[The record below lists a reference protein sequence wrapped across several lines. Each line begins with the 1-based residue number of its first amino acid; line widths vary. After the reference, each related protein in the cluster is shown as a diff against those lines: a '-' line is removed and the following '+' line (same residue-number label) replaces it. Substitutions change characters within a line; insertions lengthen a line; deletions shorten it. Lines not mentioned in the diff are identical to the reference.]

1 MQALFGFAPFLPH
14 EKSLLTEAPPPFP
27 DPDWG
32 IETSEEVRAVL
43 TTLLLKDPARRLT
56 SEALLLHAWASPAA
70 HLKLDALFGSEIAE
84 RVREDLM
91 QMQEEQQLL
100 AVDLLASASVARYSF
115 YLLYWY
121 TIANTDAGEALL
133 AASSSDAT
141 RPVTHTQQP
150 SPRCCL
156 APSRTVCT
164 KITSTQYLMYH

>member
-14 EKSLLTEAPPPFP
+14 EKSLPTEAPPPFP

-32 IETSEEVRAVL
+32 IETSEDVRAVL

-56 SEALLLHAWASPAA
+56 SEALLLHAWSSPAA

-100 AVDLLASASVARYSF
+100 AVDLLASASVARYSV
-115 YLLYWY
+115 YWLYWY
-121 TIANTDAGEALL
+121 KFSNTDAGEALL
-133 AASSSDAT
+133 AASSSGVT
-141 RPVTHTQQP
+141 RPATHTPQP
-150 SPRCCL
+150 SPRCYL
-156 APSRTVCT
+156 ARSRTVCT
-164 KITSTQYLMYH
+164 KFTSTQYLMYH

>member
-14 EKSLLTEAPPPFP
+14 EKSLPTEAPPPFP

-32 IETSEEVRAVL
+32 IETSEDVRAVL

-56 SEALLLHAWASPAA
+56 AEALLLHAWASPAA

-100 AVDLLASASVARYSF
+100 AVDLLASASVARYSV
-115 YLLYWY
+115 YWLYWY
-121 TIANTDAGEALL
+121 KFSNTDAGEALL
-133 AASSSDAT
+133 AASSSGAT
-141 RPVTHTQQP
+141 RPATHTPQP
-150 SPRCCL
+150 LPRCYL
-156 APSRTVCT
+156 ARSRTVCT
-164 KITSTQYLMYH
+164 KFTGTQYLIYH